1 METWKYLIVLSAIIL
16 LIIVGSKVV
25 YNDRF
30 VTIIGKATLTAN
42 TQEKATN
49 NKCTFTD
56 IKINYPQGFT
66 AENCIVTSYSRQHNS
81 NFGFSYGWDNYLES
95 MDNLIGIVP
104 MRITLFGDSTT
115 EFANKIR
122 LQIGNLSTSEADIS
136 FKITLMKLPELLE
149 GTDYKLGDVN
159 GDSAITNE
167 DFNLLNNYM
176 QGKASLTLQQF
187 KAADINKDGKIDAM
201 DSYKL
206 QQYIANG
213 TPFK

>member
-1 METWKYLIVLSAIIL
+1 MIIL

-49 NKCTFTD
+49 NKCTFTN
-56 IKINYPQGFT
+56 IKIDYPDGFT
-66 AENCIVTSYSRQHNS
+66 AENCVLISYSRQHNS
-81 NFGFSYGWDNYLES
+81 NTGYSYGWDNYLES
-95 MDNLIGIVP
+95 MDNLIGVIPV
-104 MRITLFGDSTT
+104 RITFFGNSTT
-115 EFANKIR
+115 EYSNKIR
-122 LQIGNLSTSEADIS
+122 LQLGNLSTSEADIS

-149 GTDYKLGDVN
+149 GTDYELGDVN
-159 GDSAITNE
+159 G
-167 DFNLLNNYM
+167 
-176 QGKASLTLQQF
+176 
-187 KAADINKDGKIDAM
+187 DGKIDAM

-213 TPFK
+213 TPFE

>member
-1 METWKYLIVLSAIIL
+1 MEIWKYLIVLSVIIL

-49 NKCTFTD
+49 NKCTFTN
-56 IKINYPQGFT
+56 IKIDYPDGFT
-66 AENCIVTSYSRQHNS
+66 AENCVLISYSRQHNS
-81 NFGFSYGWDNYLES
+81 NMGYSYGWDNYLES
-95 MDNLIGIVP
+95 MDNLIGVIP
-104 MRITLFGDSTT
+104 MRVTLFGNSTT
-115 EFANKIR
+115 EYSNKIR
-122 LQIGNLSTSEADIS
+122 LQLGNLSTSEADIS

-149 GTDYKLGDVN
+149 GTDYELGDVN
-159 GDSAITNE
+159 GDGAINSE

-176 QGKASLTLQQF
+176 QGNVSLTLQQL
-187 KAADINKDGKIDAM
+187 KTADINKDGKIDAM

-213 TPFK
+213 TPFE

>member
-1 METWKYLIVLSAIIL
+1 MEIWKYLIVLSVIIL

-49 NKCTFTD
+49 NKCTFTN
-56 IKINYPQGFT
+56 IKIDYPDGFT
-66 AENCIVTSYSRQHNS
+66 AENCVLISYSRQHNS
-81 NFGFSYGWDNYLES
+81 NTGYSYGWDKYLES
-95 MDNLIGIVP
+95 MVNLIGVIPV
-104 MRITLFGDSTT
+104 RITFFGNSTT
-115 EFANKIR
+115 EYSNKIR
-122 LQIGNLSTSEADIS
+122 LQLGNLSTSEADIS

-149 GTDYKLGDVN
+149 GTDYELGDVN
-159 GDSAITNE
+159 GDGAINSE

-176 QGKASLTLQQF
+176 QGNVSLTLQQL

-213 TPFK
+213 TPFE

>member
-1 METWKYLIVLSAIIL
+1 MIIL
-16 LIIVGSKVV
+16 LIIIGSKVV

-66 AENCIVTSYSRQHNS
+66 AENCIVISYSRQHNS

-95 MDNLIGIVP
+95 MDSLIGIVP
-104 MRITLFGDSTT
+104 MRITLFGNSTT

-149 GTDYKLGDVN
+149 GTNYKLGDVN
-159 GDSAITNE
+159 GDGAINNE

-176 QGKASLTLQQF
+176 QGNASLTLQQL

-213 TPFK
+213 TPFD

>member
-1 METWKYLIVLSAIIL
+1 M
-16 LIIVGSKVV
+16 V

-42 TQEKATN
+42 TQENATN

-66 AENCIVTSYSRQHNS
+66 AENCIVISYSRQHNS

-159 GDSAITNE
+159 GDGAITNE

-176 QGKASLTLQQF
+176 QGNATLTLQQL

-213 TPFK
+213 TPFE

>member
-1 METWKYLIVLSAIIL
+1 MIIL

-42 TQEKATN
+42 TQENATN
-49 NKCTFTD
+49 NKCTFTN
-56 IKINYPQGFT
+56 IKIDYPSGFS
-66 AENCIVTSYSRQHNS
+66 AENCVLISYSRQHNS
-81 NFGFSYGWDNYLES
+81 NMGYSYGWDNYLES
-95 MDNLIGIVP
+95 MDNLIGVIP
-104 MRITLFGDSTT
+104 MRVTLFGNSTT
-115 EFANKIR
+115 EYSNKIR
-122 LQIGNLSTSEADIS
+122 LQLGNLSTSEADIS

-149 GTDYKLGDVN
+149 GTDYELGDIN
-159 GDSAITNE
+159 GDGAINSE

-176 QGKASLTLQQF
+176 QGNVSLTLQQL

-213 TPFK
+213 TPFE

>member
-1 METWKYLIVLSAIIL
+1 MEIWKYLIVLSVIIL
-16 LIIVGSKVV
+16 LIIVGSKVI

-42 TQEKATN
+42 TQENATN
-49 NKCTFTD
+49 NKCTFTN
-56 IKINYPQGFT
+56 IKIDYPSGFS
-66 AENCIVTSYSRQHNS
+66 AENCVLISYSRQHNS
-81 NFGFSYGWDNYLES
+81 NMGYSYGWDNYLES
-95 MDNLIGIVP
+95 MDNLIGVIP
-104 MRITLFGDSTT
+104 MRVTLFGNSTT
-115 EFANKIR
+115 EYSNKIR
-122 LQIGNLSTSEADIS
+122 LQLGNLSTSEADIS

-149 GTDYKLGDVN
+149 GTDYELGDVN
-159 GDSAITNE
+159 GDGAINSE

-176 QGKASLTLQQF
+176 QGNVSLTLQQL

-213 TPFK
+213 TPFE